1 MQRLGHEMLSFMDG
15 FSGYN
20 QIKMDKDDTSKV
32 SFITNFS
39 VFCYLVMAF
48 GTKMQEQ
55 PIKG

>member
-1 MQRLGHEMLSFMDG
+1 MLNFLDG

-32 SFITNFS
+32 SFIIYFG
-39 VFCYLVMAF
+39 VFFYFVMAF
-48 GTKMQEQ
+48 GLKMQGQ